1 MVPAFDRPTEGSR
14 VVKLYV
20 DLTSKV
26 IRVSRESDEK
36 RDENGKQKVERNT
49 GRPMWTTQLFVQDTD
64 GGEVITVTTVGER
77 PTMKIDTV
85 VVPVGLEVI
94 PWCQTKNG
102 QHRSGI
108 AYRATELK
116 PAAAV
121 KAA

>member
-1 MVPAFDRPTEGSR
+1 
-14 VVKLYV
+14 VKLYV

-77 PTMKIDTV
+77 PTMTIDTV

-108 AYRATELK
+108 AYRATALK
-116 PAAAV
+116 PAVAV

>member
-1 MVPAFDRPTEGSR
+1 M
-14 VVKLYV
+14 KLYV
-20 DLTSKV
+20 DLTGKQVTVSK
-26 IRVSRESDEK
+26 EPAEK
-36 RDENGKQKVERNT
+36 RDEHGKQKSERNT

-77 PTMKIDTV
+77 PPMKVDTV